1 MASPYSSFD
10 LSELFTL
17 MEATNAEI
25 DVLQNDTEN
34 AENKA
39 KIISLE
45 AKLNEIA
52 KCMARCTKQGCPRF
66 CGAGR
71 LFRVIRGQDHFDM

>member
-1 MASPYSSFD
+1 
-10 LSELFTL
+10 

-34 AENKA
+34 AQNKA
-39 KIISLE
+39 EIISLE

-52 KCMARCTKQGCPRF
+52 KCMARCTKQGCPTFR
-66 CGAGR
+66 GYGR
-71 LFRVIRGQDHFDM
+71 PRPVISSNTTPDTSYEG